1 MGVYPGRKSAF
12 PNYLLFAVD
21 AQVQPARGDLIGVP
35 PASSEGWE
43 QGLLLPLAADGLE
56 DPATGVRGWR
66 WKADVGFQPL
76 GRGLF
81 YVAENSG
88 GKGAQ
93 TADITLMRWTGDPQA
108 PFAPVNA
115 DQRQQLIS
123 TP

>member
-1 MGVYPGRKSAF
+1 MPGRKFPSPGSSARS
-12 PNYLLFAVD
+12 A
-21 AQVQPARGDLIGVP
+21 
-35 PASSEGWE
+35 
-43 QGLLLPLAADGLE
+43 LP
-56 DPATGVRGWR
+56 VRRGWR
-66 WKADVGFQPL
+66 WKADVGFQPR